1 MRVVRSVSARVT
13 PYLPKQSIQMDI
25 LRLVLELPMKTVGIY
40 FLRVRCGEIDLLM
53 YVDKRKNDV
62 MAINVQ

>member
-1 MRVVRSVSARVT
+1 M
-13 PYLPKQSIQMDI
+13 
-25 LRLVLELPMKTVGIY
+25 VLELPMKTVGIY